1 MTSSM
6 QAERHLFSEERVQAI
21 LVDYFARQ
29 RYKVIERCIDDPTQF
44 PDIARCRTHKI
55 FGIDVVAQSD
65 IRLWVTEVKGET
77 KGGLAA
83 CTSTFMAGMG
93 QILTRMTTIESRIS
107 YALAIPNTEC
117 FAAAARKM
125 IGSPVLPLL
134 NLKIILVQEDGNVQ
148 FLL

>member
-6 QAERHLFSEERVQAI
+6 QAGRHLFSEERVQAI

-55 FGIDVVAQSD
+55 FGIDVVAQRGIS
-65 IRLWVTEVKGET
+65 LWVTEVKGET

-93 QILTRMTTIESRIS
+93 QILTRMTRIDS
-107 YALAIPNTEC
+107 HIHYALAVPNTDC
-117 FAAAARKM
+117 FATSVRKF
-125 IGSPVLPLL
+125 INSPVLPLL
-134 NLKIILVQEDGNVQ
+134 NLSFILVREDGIIE
-148 FLL
+148 FLR